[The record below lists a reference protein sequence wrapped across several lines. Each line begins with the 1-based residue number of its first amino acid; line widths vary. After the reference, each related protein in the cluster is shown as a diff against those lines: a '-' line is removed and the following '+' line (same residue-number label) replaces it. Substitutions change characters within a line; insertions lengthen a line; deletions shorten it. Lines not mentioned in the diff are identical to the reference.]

1 MKENGEIEQTKL
13 SLEKR
18 HTKLK
23 EKYHK
28 LVQENKRLQARLDAQ
43 KQRYRDLERELEEK
57 RHSCNVGCMSI
68 FDHQRIVHM
77 LQPQK

>member
-1 MKENGEIEQTKL
+1 MKENGEIEQQKQL

-23 EKYHK
+23 QKYHI

-57 RHSCNVGCMSI
+57 RHSCSVGCMSI
-68 FDHQRIVHM
+68 FDHQRIVQM
-77 LQPQK
+77 MQQK